1 MACYVPLVLNVTVVL
16 TPPKPE
22 GPAKLS
28 RNMKARRGYAFVGNL
43 GKWVIDITFTN
54 TLGLNLFRDCRGISG
69 RFTTLRPPGTY
80 VYFSSGAT
88 SFARRPLTICDWTL
102 FQQLVKSRLTR
113 HPFWFEPVTSPE
125 DLNTRQQFI
134 SGSPLLLQAHQYG
147 TDYESRK
154 NS

>member
-1 MACYVPLVLNVTVVL
+1 MLNVTVVL

-43 GKWVIDITFTN
+43 G
-54 TLGLNLFRDCRGISG
+54 
-69 RFTTLRPPGTY
+69 TY
-80 VYFSSGAT
+80 LYFASGAT

-134 SGSPLLLQAHQYG
+134 SGSPLLLQAHHYG

>member
-1 MACYVPLVLNVTVVL
+1 MGFAIGRNHSPFRGLKGPHLQLVIQKYLMRHSRKL
-16 TPPKPE
+16 T
-22 GPAKLS
+22 
-28 RNMKARRGYAFVGNL
+28 F
-43 GKWVIDITFTN
+43 W
-54 TLGLNLFRDCRGISG
+54 DCRGISG

-80 VYFSSGAT
+80 LYFASGAT

-113 HPFWFEPVTSPE
+113 HPSWFEPVTSPE

-134 SGSPLLLQAHQYG
+134 SGSLLLLQAHQYG